1 MSSDYPYAER
11 FGVNRTLPEHGRPRA
26 DVLAELHEMAKNEDA
41 AWESGKCSG
50 TMYCGDHEHYAF
62 MNEAF
67 GLFAHVNALQRDICP
82 SQTRF
87 EGEIIAMALDLFH
100 GEAIE
105 GTAPA
110 GLVTNGGTGSIC
122 HAVLSYREQAAQT
135 RGVHRPNVIKPE
147 TAHPAFDKACHL
159 FGVELRRAP
168 VDPKTTLVDLDWVRD
183 HIDDQTVAVI
193 GSACNYG
200 YGTIDPIADLGE
212 IAAERGVGLHVDG
225 CLGGFILPF
234 GQELGYDI
242 PVFDFRLPGV
252 TSISA
257 DTHKYGYA
265 FKGTSTLLFRDKD
278 LRNSQYFFLTDW
290 SGGKYCS
297 PGMEGSRSGGLLA
310 ATWASLVS
318 LGREGYRRYAK
329 EIFETA
335 TMMQD
340 AVRSHEE
347 LRDNRRADVSL
358 LVHEQRLRRVPRER
372 LHAKARL
379 AVQRS
384 AVPQRPSH
392 GGHASTDSSRRRG
405 RLRRRPARSG
415 DVREG
420 AARRRKGRDER
431 CHLRRSRRR
440 DDRRGGR
447 VHPHGDGRHD
457 GPSAVAAAGPGV
469 TAAGSRSG
477 ICLAVDLGTGGPKVG
492 FVRFSGEILW
502 HDHQTVET
510 IWSPGGGAS
519 QDATTWWQLICEA
532 VRRGLGSGAVRASEI
547 EAVSCTGQW
556 ASTVPVDSTGEPVG
570 ECVLWMDSRGAPY
583 SRKVIGG
590 HVAGYAPRP
599 ALQWIRRSGGAP
611 TSSGADPIGHIL
623 YFQNERPEVVA
634 KTAYYLEPVDFLS
647 MRFTGRVTASHAS
660 MTASWLTDNRHLD
673 LMAYDP
679 VLVRLSGI
687 DESRLPPLVPTG
699 SVVGAVAPA
708 VAEMLGLP
716 EGVKVVTGTPD
727 LHSAACGAGAVRDF
741 DTHLAISSTAWIG
754 APVPFKKTDP
764 LHSIVSVPGLSAS
777 QYLIANNHETGGLCL
792 QWLRDKLFP
801 GSSYADVLAEAEGS
815 PVGAGKV
822 IFTPWLNGE
831 RSPVDD
837 RRARGGFHNVSLAAR
852 REPTSRAPCS
862 KGSPSITCGC
872 TRRASP
878 SPAGASTR
886 SASSA
891 AVLNPTRGARSTRTS
906 WTGRSSA

>member
-347 LRDNRRADVSL
+347 LEIIGEPTFLFSFTSNAFDVYHVS
-358 LVHEQRLRRVPRER
+358 
-372 LHAKARL
+372 
-379 AVQRS
+379 
-384 AVPQRPSH
+384 
-392 GGHASTDSSRRRG
+392 DFMRRRG
-405 RLRRRPARSG
+405 WRFNGQQYPNALHMAVTRPQTHHGVA
-415 DVREG
+415 DVF
-420 AARRRKGRDER
+420 
-431 CHLRRSRRR
+431 
-440 DDRRGGR
+440 
-447 VHPHGDGRHD
+447 
-457 GPSAVAAAGPGV
+457 
-469 TAAGSRSG
+469 
-477 ICLAVDLGTGGPKVG
+477 AVDL
-492 FVRFSGEILW
+492 R
-502 HDHQTVET
+502 
-510 IWSPGGGAS
+510 
-519 QDATTWWQLICEA
+519 EA
-532 VRRGLGSGAVRASEI
+532 VTYAKEQHAAGKAATSGAIYGGVDGGMTD
-547 EAVSCTGQW
+547 EADGFIRMVM
-556 ASTVPVDSTGEPVG
+556 ADM
-570 ECVLWMDSRGAPY
+570 MDPQQS
-583 SRKVIGG
+583 
-590 HVAGYAPRP
+590 
-599 ALQWIRRSGGAP
+599 
-611 TSSGADPIGHIL
+611 
-623 YFQNERPEVVA
+623 
-634 KTAYYLEPVDFLS
+634 
-647 MRFTGRVTASHAS
+647 
-660 MTASWLTDNRHLD
+660 
-673 LMAYDP
+673 
-679 VLVRLSGI
+679 
-687 DESRLPPLVPTG
+687 LPPVP
-699 SVVGAVAPA
+699 A
-708 VAEMLGLP
+708 
-716 EGVKVVTGTPD
+716 
-727 LHSAACGAGAVRDF
+727 
-741 DTHLAISSTAWIG
+741 
-754 APVPFKKTDP
+754 
-764 LHSIVSVPGLSAS
+764 
-777 QYLIANNHETGGLCL
+777 
-792 QWLRDKLFP
+792 
-801 GSSYADVLAEAEGS
+801 
-815 PVGAGKV
+815 
-822 IFTPWLNGE
+822 
-831 RSPVDD
+831 
-837 RRARGGFHNVSLAAR
+837 
-852 REPTSRAPCS
+852 
-862 KGSPSITCGC
+862 
-872 TRRASP
+872 
-878 SPAGASTR
+878 
-886 SASSA
+886 
-891 AVLNPTRGARSTRTS
+891 
-906 WTGRSSA
+906 